1 MKNTNWMK
9 EMCWTEFAERKLSC
23 DTVIIP
29 GGAIEVYGPQ
39 LPLGSDSIVSKAIC
53 EMVAEKTNAMI
64 GPFIEVG
71 ESAALYGF
79 PGTIKIMPQ
88 TYYLM
93 MRDVME
99 SLIHWGFKN
108 FMFINMHAGNVPIIG
123 QLCREYQRSSGIKCA
138 QIDWWRFTQ
147 PNSVGICENTGW
159 MAHGHA
165 SECGTS
171 VMLYLHP
178 DTWISRRQSV
188 SECRRSI
195 QNTRILLHTRN
206 SGTKRRTA
214 SSGMQRLEAGKKVR
228 LLSGNAW
235 IRLPPL

>member
-9 EMCWTEFAERKLSC
+9 EMSWTEFAERKLSC

-165 SECGTS
+165 SI
-171 VMLYLHP
+171 LN
-178 DTWISRRQSV
+178 TWISRRQSV

>member
-9 EMCWTEFAERKLSC
+9 EMSWTEFAERKLSC

-99 SLIHWGFKN
+99 SLIHW
-108 FMFINMHAGNVPIIG
+108 
-123 QLCREYQRSSGIKCA
+123 
-138 QIDWWRFTQ
+138 
-147 PNSVGICENTGW
+147 
-159 MAHGHA
+159 
-165 SECGTS
+165 
-171 VMLYLHP
+171 
-178 DTWISRRQSV
+178 
-188 SECRRSI
+188 
-195 QNTRILLHTRN
+195 
-206 SGTKRRTA
+206 
-214 SSGMQRLEAGKKVR
+214 
-228 LLSGNAW
+228 
-235 IRLPPL
+235 